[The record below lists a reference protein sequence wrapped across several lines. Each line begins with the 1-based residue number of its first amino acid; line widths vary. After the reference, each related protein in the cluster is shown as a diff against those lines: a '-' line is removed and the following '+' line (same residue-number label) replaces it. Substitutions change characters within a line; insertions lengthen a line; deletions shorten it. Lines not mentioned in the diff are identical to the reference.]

1 MSEIG
6 QASRRRPRPKVA
18 VFQRVIPHYRVGV
31 FETIAASERY
41 DYTFIYGQEADDSFL
56 KLSRGSDLP
65 FACRL
70 SPIRSWRIWPIA
82 TPMYYQPAEVAA
94 ALSDEFDV
102 LIFNSDF
109 HIVSYMLATFAGRAV
124 GKKIIHWGHGVCLG
138 GPRPELWWARR
149 LMSELANAVL
159 LYGQREADYY
169 RARGAKMSRIFVTH
183 NALDTRPVRE
193 LKRTITD
200 DQLAD
205 FRAAKALAGRRVM
218 IYTGRL
224 LAEKRLD
231 FALRAMG
238 CILRVVPSAKLVII
252 GDGPEAPRL
261 RRMVEDL
268 GLQHAVDMP
277 GAIFD
282 ERELA
287 RYYLCS
293 HLAVSPGYVGLMVNQ
308 AFMYGVPVLTSD
320 DLWLHSPEVAMVRP
334 GRTGEFFRDLDEDDY
349 ARRAAALLCDEPR
362 LARMGR
368 QCLKLIDEQYN
379 ERAMAK
385 VFDDAVAYAL
395 EH

>member
-1 MSEIG
+1 VTQTGKTSI
-6 QASRRRPRPKVA
+6 RRVRPKVA
-18 VFQRVIPHYRVGV
+18 VFQRVIPHYRVGI
-31 FETIAASERY
+31 FETVAASERY
-41 DYTFIYGQEADDSFL
+41 DYTFIYGQEKDDSFL
-56 KLSRGSDLP
+56 KLPRGSDLP
-65 FACRL
+65 FSCRL
-70 SPIRSWRIWPIA
+70 SPIRSWRVWPTDI
-82 TPMYYQPAEVAA
+82 PMYYQPAEVAA

-102 LIFNSDF
+102 LIFNADF
-109 HIVSYMLATFAGRAV
+109 HILSYMLATLVGRAM
-124 GKKIIHWGHGVCLG
+124 GKKIIHWGHGVSIG

-149 LMSELANAVL
+149 LMTELANAVL

-169 RARGAKMSRIFVTH
+169 RRRGAKMSRIFVTH

-193 LKRTITD
+193 LKRTTTE
-200 DQLAD
+200 DQLAG
-205 FRAAKALAGRRVM
+205 FRAANALSGRRVM

-224 LAEKRLD
+224 LADKRLD

-238 CILRVVPSAKLVII
+238 RVLRVVPSAKLVII

-261 RRMVEDL
+261 RRMVDEL
-268 GLQHAVDMP
+268 GLQDAVDMP

-287 RYYLCS
+287 KYYLSS

-320 DLWLHSPEVAMVRP
+320 EIWLHSPEVAMVRP

-349 ARRAAALLCDEPR
+349 ARRAAAMLCDAPR
-362 LARMGR
+362 LVRMGR
-368 QCLKLIDEQYN
+368 QCLQLIDQQYN
-379 ERAMAK
+379 EKAMAR